1 LDLPWGFPRGF
12 PVFPLPVI
20 MKNKNLINILQKLNP
35 DDEVVFYL
43 KNKNELEEK
52 NLETILDTDL
62 GVEITLE

>member
-1 LDLPWGFPRGF
+1 
-12 PVFPLPVI
+12 